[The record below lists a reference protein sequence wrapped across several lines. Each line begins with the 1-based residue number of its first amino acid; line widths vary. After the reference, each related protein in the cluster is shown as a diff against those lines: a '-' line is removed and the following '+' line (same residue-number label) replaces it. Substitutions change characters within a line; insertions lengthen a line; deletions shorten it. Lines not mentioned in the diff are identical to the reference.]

1 MLSQMPVKWLASS
14 LPADANALDKQKHYP
29 CFAGQSWQWDGVRFE
44 VVHPSFD
51 SYADAEI
58 KDNNRSCVL
67 HITSLYGSL
76 LLVGDI
82 EKLAEAELLGR
93 EPDKLV
99 SDVLVVP
106 HHGSKTSSTMDFITA
121 VSPQVAIFTVGYLNR
136 FGHPKTEILR
146 RYQQAQSVLFR
157 SDQDGAILLDYS
169 ASTSSSEGAKLSL
182 SKLNSAEAV
191 APKIQVTPWR
201 QLHSHYWYTE

>member
-14 LPADANALDKQKHYP
+14 LPADANALDKQKHFP

-121 VSPQVAIFTVGYLNR
+121 VSPQVAIFTVGYLIVSVI
-136 FGHPKTEILR
+136 PKPK
-146 RYQQAQSVLFR
+146 YCA
-157 SDQDGAILLDYS
+157 AI
-169 ASTSSSEGAKLSL
+169 
-182 SKLNSAEAV
+182 SKLKVFCFVLTKMAQYCLI
-191 APKIQVTPWR
+191 IQLVLLRLRVP
-201 QLHSHYWYTE
+201 S